1 MIPRLRLAVLIL
13 KPCEHRRSNFAM
25 KMKPWRKLLLKK
37 GCRLLISVLLISVK
51 KLSMAR
57 KSFYV
62 VKRGRRCG
70 IFDNWEECKSQV
82 DKFPNASFKGYATYE
97 EALIEWEKHTLARD
111 PASSSRHV
119 QTSEYAQEERYPVRH
134 NLDED
139 KEKLRETSIFSS
151 YDFVLGGG
159 LMEEEKWGS
168 RCSARA
174 RRKIGGEAAFVVGG
188 VGELDGGGKSA
199 DSTRS

>member
-1 MIPRLRLAVLIL
+1 
-13 KPCEHRRSNFAM
+13 
-25 KMKPWRKLLLKK
+25 
-37 GCRLLISVLLISVK
+37 
-51 KLSMAR
+51 MAR

-151 YDFVLGGG
+151 YDFVLGSLLSLNRGNFHVINFQ
-159 LMEEEKWGS
+159 K
-168 RCSARA
+168 AQY
-174 RRKIGGEAAFVVGG
+174 IIAFFRN
-188 VGELDGGGKSA
+188 E
-199 DSTRS
+199 